1 MGAMKTSP
9 LPRFAWLQ
17 TRALWLVLALSV
29 TGLVAPAHALRIK
42 EVASV
47 QGVRSN
53 QLSGYGLVV
62 GLDGTGDQSTQ
73 MPFTAQAMANYLQP
87 CKAREGRGLHGTHC
101 GVPPGRQRGEKSV
114 LLPPYCRCS
123 PPVCAGRRGQ

>member
-1 MGAMKTSP
+1 MGAMKTLP

-62 GLDGTGDQSTQ
+62 GLDGTGDQTTQ
-73 MPFTAQAMANYLQP
+73 MPITVATFLS
-87 CKAREGRGLHGTHC
+87 C
-101 GVPPGRQRGEKSV
+101 GAVAP
-114 LLPPYCRCS
+114 
-123 PPVCAGRRGQ
+123 AGRLMPACCR